1 MCTDT
6 ARLGVLTRL
15 NKRHVARAR
24 RAGGQIVQRGFGS
37 PPRYPYNARSSLAI
51 RIPT

>member
-1 MCTDT
+1 MCIDT
-6 ARLGVLTRL
+6 ARLGVLARL
-15 NKRHVARAR
+15 NKRREGLDR
-24 RAGGQIVQRGFGS
+24 SGSFGS

>member
-6 ARLGVLTRL
+6 ARLGVLARL
-15 NKRHVARAR
+15 NKRHVAL
-24 RAGGQIVQRGFGS
+24 VRGANVKGCFGS